1 MNDLPGEVLG
11 TVYWTEQVGYQLN
24 VTSKDGT
31 TQVLN
36 VEFIND
42 EWYLLEGSPNGYRTN
57 SSGKVPKEHTG
68 IGNWP
73 DDHPNNPKNIVF
85 ATAPSFGDF
94 LLQGRTMA
102 STSGTTPP
110 PAQINM
116 GGRTIPKGKKKDNH
130 EENGNRGLRGKAPE
144 LFDRDRTKSKAFISD
159 IQIYFK
165 INRNKYDV
173 KNVYSRVL
181 LALSFIKGQN
191 VVNWVGTQID
201 QLEENLVNICGGDE
215 DDEDLWQEFEKEFK
229 RAFIS
234 STAKETAYIKLQAL
248 KMKGDQLDEY
258 IADLTTLIGE
268 LGWDYDSEMSC
279 HKFREGLPTPLARN
293 IITMQG
299 MPESLIQWIKFAQKY
314 HSQWA
319 MTKAFGYQG
328 KKDNQG
334 RFKPRFNPQKEKKKE
349 RDPDTMDVDFTQMSQ
364 DERERLMK
372 SGSCFR
378 CKKQGH
384 MSKDCPTQQKSSIR
398 EAKVETEQP
407 KKDKKKEKD
416 EPPSYDSLLKQ
427 INACSMKDR
436 QKILEVFS
444 QDESEPEDF

>member
-1 MNDLPGEVLG
+1 
-11 TVYWTEQVGYQLN
+11 LN
-24 VTSKDGT
+24 VTSKDRT
-31 TQVLN
+31 TQVLD

-42 EWYLLEGSPNGYRTN
+42 EWYLLEVSSNGYRTDI
-57 SSGKVPKEHTG
+57 SGRVLKEHTG

-73 DDHPNNPKNIVF
+73 DDHPNNPKNLVL

-94 LLQGRTMA
+94 LLQGQTMA
-102 STSGTTPP
+102 STSGMTPL

-116 GGRTIPKGKKKDNH
+116 GGGTIPKGKKKDDH
-130 EENGNRGLRGKAPE
+130 EETGNGGGLQGKASE
-144 LFDRDRTKSKAFISD
+144 TFDGDRTKSKVFISD

-173 KNVYSRVL
+173 KNIYSRVL

-201 QLEENLVNICGGDE
+201 QLEDNLVNQCGGDE

-258 IADLTTLIGE
+258 IAELVTLIGE

-299 MPESLIQWIKFAQKY
+299 MLEMLTQWIKFAQKY
-314 HSQWA
+314 HSRWA
-319 MTKAFGYQG
+319 MTKALGYQG

-334 RFKPRFNPQKEKKKE
+334 RFKPRYNPHKEKKKE
-349 RDPDTMDVDFTQMSQ
+349 HDPNAMDIDFTQMSPNVK
-364 DERERLMK
+364 ECLMR

-384 MSKDCPTQQKSSIR
+384 MSKDCPMRQKSSIQ
-398 EAKVETEQP
+398 EAKVKNPEKP
-407 KKDKKKEKD
+407 KREKKKEKE

-427 INACSMKDR
+427 INACSMEDR

-444 QDESEPEDF
+444 QDGSEPEDF

>member
-1 MNDLPGEVLG
+1 
-11 TVYWTEQVGYQLN
+11 LN

-31 TQVLN
+31 TQVLDI
-36 VEFIND
+36 EFINN
-42 EWYLLEGSPNGYRTN
+42 EWYLLEVSSNRYRTN
-57 SSGKVPKEHTG
+57 ISRRVPKEHTG

-73 DDHPNNPKNIVF
+73 DDHPNNPKNLVLT
-85 ATAPSFGDF
+85 TAPLFGDF
-94 LLQGRTMA
+94 LLQGQTMA
-102 STSGTTPP
+102 TASRTTPP

-116 GGRTIPKGKKKDNH
+116 GGTIPKRKKKDDY
-130 EENGNRGLRGKAPE
+130 EETGNGGGLQGKAPKI
-144 LFDRDRTKSKAFISD
+144 FDRDRTKSKAFISD

-165 INRNKYDV
+165 INQNKYNV
-173 KNVYSRVL
+173 KNVYLRVL

-201 QLEENLVNICGGDE
+201 QLEENLINRCGGDE

-234 STAKETAYIKLQAL
+234 STTKETAYVKLQAL
-248 KMKGDQLDEY
+248 KMKGDQLNEY
-258 IADLTTLIGE
+258 IVELVTLIGE

-299 MPESLIQWIKFAQKY
+299 MPELLTQWIKFAQKY
-314 HSQWA
+314 HSRWA
-319 MTKAFGYQG
+319 MTKALGYQG

-334 RFKPRFNPQKEKKKE
+334 RFKPQYNPHKEKKKE
-349 RDPDTMDVDFTQMSQ
+349 HDPDAMDVDYTQMSS
-364 DERERLMK
+364 DERERLIK

-384 MSKDCPTQQKSSIR
+384 MSKDCPIRQKPSIR
-398 EAKVETEQP
+398 EAKIETIEKP
-407 KKDKKKEKD
+407 KQEKKKEKE

-427 INACSMKDR
+427 INACLMEDR

-444 QDESEPEDF
+444 QDGSEPEDF

>member
-1 MNDLPGEVLG
+1 
-11 TVYWTEQVGYQLN
+11 LN
-24 VTSKDGT
+24 VVSTDGT
-31 TQVLN
+31 TQVLD

-42 EWYLLEGSPNGYRTN
+42 EWYLLEVSPDGYRTDT
-57 SSGKVPKEHTG
+57 SGRVPNEHTG
-68 IGNWP
+68 IGKWP
-73 DDHPNNPKNIVF
+73 DNHLNNPKNLVL
-85 ATAPSFGDF
+85 ATAPSFRDY

-116 GGRTIPKGKKKDNH
+116 GGGTIPKGKKKDDL
-130 EENGNRGLRGKAPE
+130 EETRNGGGLRGKAPE
-144 LFDRDRTKSKAFISD
+144 TFDGDRTKSKAFISD

-191 VVNWVGTQID
+191 MVNWVGTQID
-201 QLEENLVNICGGDE
+201 QLEDNLTNLCGGDE
-215 DDEDLWQEFEKEFK
+215 DDEDLWREFEKEFK

-258 IADLTTLIGE
+258 TADFVTLIGE

-299 MPESLIQWIKFAQKY
+299 MPETLTQWVKFTQKY
-314 HSQWA
+314 HSRWA
-319 MTKAFGYQG
+319 MTRALGYQG

-334 RFKPRFNPQKEKKKE
+334 RFKPRYNPHKEKKKDH
-349 RDPDTMDVDFTQMSQ
+349 DPNAMDVDFTQMTP
-364 DERERLMK
+364 DEKERLMK

-384 MSKDCPTQQKSSIR
+384 MSKDCPTRQKSSIR
-398 EAKVETEQP
+398 EAKVEPPEKP
-407 KKDKKKEKD
+407 NHPKKKEKE

-427 INACSMKDR
+427 INACSMEDR
-436 QKILEVFS
+436 
-444 QDESEPEDF
+444 

>member
-1 MNDLPGEVLG
+1 M
-11 TVYWTEQVGYQLN
+11 
-24 VTSKDGT
+24 
-31 TQVLN
+31 TQVLD

-42 EWYLLEGSPNGYRTN
+42 EWYLLEVSPDGYRTDT
-57 SSGKVPKEHTG
+57 SGKVPSEPTG
-68 IGNWP
+68 IGKWP
-73 DDHPNNPKNIVF
+73 DNHPNNPKNLVL

-94 LLQGRTMA
+94 LLQGQTMA
-102 STSGTTPP
+102 SASGTTPP
-110 PAQINM
+110 PTQINM
-116 GGRTIPKGKKKDNH
+116 GGGSIPKGKKKDDH
-130 EENGNRGLRGKAPE
+130 EETGTGGGLRGKAPE
-144 LFDRDRTKSKAFISD
+144 TFDGDRTKSKAFISD

-173 KNVYSRVL
+173 RNVYSRVL

-201 QLEENLVNICGGDE
+201 QLEENLANLCGGDE
-215 DDEDLWQEFEKEFK
+215 DDEELWREFEKEFK

-234 STAKETAYIKLQAL
+234 STAKETAYVKLQAL

-258 IADLTTLIGE
+258 TADFVTLIGE

-299 MPESLIQWIKFAQKY
+299 MPETLTQWIKFAQKY
-314 HSQWA
+314 HSRWA
-319 MTKAFGYQG
+319 MTRALGYQG
-328 KKDNQG
+328 KKDGQG
-334 RFKPRFNPQKEKKKE
+334 RFKPRFNPHKEKKKE
-349 RDPDTMDVDFTQMSQ
+349 QDPDAMDVDFTQMTP
-364 DERERLMK
+364 DEKERLMRT
-372 SGSCFR
+372 GSCFR

-384 MSKDCPTQQKSSIR
+384 MSKDCPTRQKSSIR
-398 EAKVETEQP
+398 EAKVETSEKPSQA
-407 KKDKKKEKD
+407 KKKEKGKE

-427 INACSMKDR
+427 INACSMEDR

-444 QDESEPEDF
+444 QDGSESEDF